1 MIISNERF
9 YNHYKER
16 GIQTR
21 DLLLTFSTVG
31 FYAKSFIDANGN
43 TRDRNKMIIEGVA
56 DRLKCS
62 KYA

>member
-21 DLLLTFSTVG
+21 DLLITFSTVG

-43 TRDRNKMIIEGVA
+43 TRDRKMMAAIIREI
-56 DRLKCS
+56 
-62 KYA
+62 